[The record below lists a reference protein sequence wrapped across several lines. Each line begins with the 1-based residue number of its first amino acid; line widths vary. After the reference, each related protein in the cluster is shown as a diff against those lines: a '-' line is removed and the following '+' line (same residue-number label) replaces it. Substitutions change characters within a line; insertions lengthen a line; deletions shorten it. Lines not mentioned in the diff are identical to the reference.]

1 MLSDSSIEAQVR
13 TCIGAVKSLRWNF
26 RSGEW
31 RIAIARDPAPGA
43 AVLEQPAMN
52 IAAAHAASDDQ

>member
-1 MLSDSSIEAQVR
+1 M

-26 RSGEW
+26 RSDEW
-31 RIAIARDPAPGA
+31 PIAIARDPAPGA
-43 AVLEQPAMN
+43 AVFEQPAMD